1 MINYKEYYIAF
12 LDILGFSSK
21 IGKEDATIIHG
32 IFTRIKALKRMTR
45 GTAFD
50 GHAATE
56 LEQNTKFL
64 FFSDTIVCA
73 IPTSIYGAFEAL
85 TSHCMMIQ
93 HYLYSEESPVL
104 LRGAIVKGEM
114 YINGSEMFGPGLID
128 AYRMEE
134 SLAIYPRIIMTRGT
148 YEDGIAQSNGG
159 EEIMYVCDTDDGLK
173 MVETL
178 KYFDYSPELARLKNL
193 IEMKI
198 ATEQNARVREKYLWL
213 RTHFNLCVNKGS
225 RVPEF
230 REPIK

>member
-21 IGKEDATIIHG
+21 IWKEDATIIHG
-32 IFTRIKALKRMTR
+32 IFTRIKALKRITR

-73 IPTSIYGAFEAL
+73 IPTSIYGAFETL

-148 YEDGIAQSNGG
+148 YVP
-159 EEIMYVCDTDDGLK
+159 Y
-173 MVETL
+173 
-178 KYFDYSPELARLKNL
+178 
-193 IEMKI
+193 KI
-198 ATEQNARVREKYLWL
+198 GKLQIQG
-213 RTHFNLCVNKGS
+213 FS
-225 RVPEF
+225 
-230 REPIK
+230 EPITSKKIKQSYHITQKAARSRQRAAFLRGKLGRRQKFSKK

>member
-32 IFTRIKALKRMTR
+32 IFTRIKALKRITR

-73 IPTSIYGAFEAL
+73 IPTSIYGAFETL

-104 LRGAIVKGEM
+104 LR
-114 YINGSEMFGPGLID
+114 
-128 AYRMEE
+128 
-134 SLAIYPRIIMTRGT
+134 
-148 YEDGIAQSNGG
+148 
-159 EEIMYVCDTDDGLK
+159 
-173 MVETL
+173 
-178 KYFDYSPELARLKNL
+178 
-193 IEMKI
+193 
-198 ATEQNARVREKYLWL
+198 
-213 RTHFNLCVNKGS
+213 
-225 RVPEF
+225 
-230 REPIK
+230 

>member
-12 LDILGFSSK
+12 LDILGFSNK
-21 IGKEDATIIHG
+21 IGKEDPAIIHG
-32 IFTRIKALKRMTR
+32 VFTRIKALKRITR
-45 GTAFD
+45 GAAFEN
-50 GHAATE
+50 HAATE
-56 LEQNTKFL
+56 LERNTKFL

-73 IPTSIYGAFEAL
+73 IPISIYGAFEAI

-104 LRGAIVKGEM
+104 LRGAIVEGKM

-134 SLAIYPRIIMTRGT
+134 SLAIYPRIIMTRDT
-148 YEDGIAQSNGG
+148 YEKGITQSNGG
-159 EEIMYVCDTDDGLK
+159 EEITYVRDTEDGLK

-178 KYFDYSPELARLKNL
+178 EYFDYSEELARLKNL
-193 IEMKI
+193 IEMEI
-198 ATEQNARVREKYLWL
+198 ATEQNVRVREKYLWL
-213 RTHFNLCVNKGS
+213 RNHFNTFANPNACI
-225 RVPEF
+225 PEF

>member
-21 IGKEDATIIHG
+21 IGKEDAAIIHG

-50 GHAATE
+50 SLAATE

-73 IPTSIYGAFEAL
+73 IPTSINGAFEAL

-93 HYLYSEESPVL
+93 HGLYLEESPVL
-104 LRGAIVKGEM
+104 LRGAIVKGKM
-114 YINGSEMFGPGLID
+114 HINGLEMFGPGLID

-134 SLAIYPRIIMTRGT
+134 SLAIYPRIIMTRNT

-159 EEIMYVCDTDDGLK
+159 EEIMYVSDTEDGLK

-193 IEMKI
+193 IEMEV
-198 ATEQNARVREKYLWL
+198 ATEQNTRVREKYLWL
-213 RTHFNLCVNKGS
+213 RTHFNLCVDKNS
-225 RVPEF
+225 HVPEF